1 MIYAQILNG
10 IIENIIVLDDPSLS
24 SLFSQGFDY
33 FIRID
38 NLNPVPQIG
47 WLYNGSSFSDP
58 NG

>member
-10 IIENIIVLDDPSLS
+10 IIQNIIVLDDPNIS

-38 NLNPVPQIG
+38 NLSPTPQIG
-47 WLYNGSSFSDP
+47 WLYDGNNFSSP
-58 NG
+58 